1 MPARTQNFNSIRF
14 TTSNNSDNNIVLSEV
29 GGFLTVDGDPV
40 AISGYFGASDLSSF
54 NFGGNNIAEFNA
66 SIVNDTSTSYTL
78 SDDDSGKLL
87 ILDHSSNITVT
98 APTGLSVGF
107 NCSFLQVGEGVINFT
122 GASGS
127 TINNR
132 LSHSKIAGQYGMA
145 TFICYKSKTFI
156 LSGDTTS

>member
-1 MPARTQNFNSIRF
+1 MPTRIQNFNSIRF
-14 TTSNNSDNNIVLSEV
+14 TTSNNSDNNIILSEV
-29 GGFLTVDGDPV
+29 DGFLQVEGSPV
-40 AISGYFGASDLSSF
+40 AISGYFGASDLNSF
-54 NFGGNNIAEFNA
+54 NFGGNNISEFNA
-66 SIVNDTSTSYTL
+66 SIVNNVSTSYTL

-87 ILDHSSNITVT
+87 ILDHSSDITVT

-107 NCSFLQVGEGVINFT
+107 NCSFLQAGEGVINFT
-122 GASGS
+122 GDSGA

-132 LSHSKIAGQYGMA
+132 LSHSKTAGQYGMA